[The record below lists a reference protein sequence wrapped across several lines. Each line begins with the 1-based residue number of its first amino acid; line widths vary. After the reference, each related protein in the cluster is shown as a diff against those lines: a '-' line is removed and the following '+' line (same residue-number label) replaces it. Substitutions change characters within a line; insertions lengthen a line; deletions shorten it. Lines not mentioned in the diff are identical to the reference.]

1 MRRKGM
7 KMRRIISTAMLFFFI
22 FVNGAWADLLS
33 LSFTDAP
40 VHYILGAL
48 GSSTGLNF
56 AISKDAGAKTVSV
69 SFNDVSIKDALDMLA
84 IAGGVSI
91 SEVKPKYYTVTADK
105 EQKAEAVTKAEAD
118 RTILKEN
125 VMKAFDIKYVSTED
139 VEKSLKNIFGTNSAF
154 QVSRLAQDNT
164 REHSR
169 IIVSTGDE
177 EVMTK
182 VAALIKTMDVPKPMI
197 EIEAT
202 FVETTRGKDQ
212 DFGVEWNAMTEPLK
226 IAEQIGEGLLGDVGK
241 FGTFARANAWQSEA
255 LLKALRTDGNGR
267 VLANPKMRV
276 ISGQQAQF
284 SSETQVPILSRD
296 SDGDINTEW
305 KNVGI
310 SLVILPS
317 KLEDGTIRL
326 HVQPKVSSIVGEKKL
341 GDVVAPVISERK
353 SETTVFLRD
362 GEVFLIGGLMS
373 DREIKTMSKVPV
385 LHQIP
390 LFGELFKSTR
400 TQVEKSNIMIVLRP
414 REITANT
421 DVPESYSEAGDRLKS
436 FVENKGQEPVRTE
449 PETEKFDAN
458 KAFQEMVRE
467 MERKETEKKEQSQKQ
482 KMPAPATVKQEPKQE
497 VKQEVW
503 QEVKQE
509 VKQPA
514 PAAVKQ
520 EPKQE
525 QVREQQPEPLP
536 MKAPVKVIVKKDSDG
551 ELTTEELME
560 KLRRDVEKLNQKE
573 EIKKSAEEAVKKQAE
588 KEERARLEKEKK
600 EQAEKAKL
608 EAEKNQQAKAE
619 QEKAK
624 LEAEKKKKETEKKLE
639 ELKKEYIKQK
649 EAEKPAPEKKEKE
662 DSGQAQAD
670 SLPYF

>member
-1 MRRKGM
+1 MGRM
-7 KMRRIISTAMLFFFI
+7 KRIISTTILFSFI
-22 FVNGAWADLLS
+22 LVNGAWADLLS

-154 QVSRLAQDNT
+154 QISRLAQDNT

-169 IIVSTGDE
+169 IIVSAGDE
-177 EVMTK
+177 GVMTK
-182 VAALIKTMDVPKPMI
+182 VATLIKTMDVPKPMI

-212 DFGVEWNAMTEPLK
+212 DFGVEWNAMTEPLQ

-341 GDVVAPVISERK
+341 GDVVAPIISERK

-390 LFGELFKSTR
+390 LFGELFKSTK

-421 DVPESYSEAGDRLKS
+421 DVPEAYDAAGDRLKS
-436 FVENKGQEPVRTE
+436 FVENKGKEPVQTE
-449 PETEKFDAN
+449 PGKVADFDAD

-467 MERKETEKKEQSQKQ
+467 MESKRQLKEEPVKEVKKEI
-482 KMPAPATVKQEPKQE
+482 VKE
-497 VKQEVW
+497 VKKEV
-503 QEVKQE
+503 VKEQ
-509 VKQPA
+509 KSPA
-514 PAAVKQ
+514 V
-520 EPKQE
+520 
-525 QVREQQPEPLP
+525 PESQ
-536 MKAPVKVIVKKDSDG
+536 KAPVKVIVKKDSDG

-573 EIKKSAEEAVKKQAE
+573 EMKKSAEETAKKQAE

-608 EAEKNQQAKAE
+608 EAEKKQQAKAE

-624 LEAEKKKKETEKKLE
+624 LETEKKKKETEKKLE
-639 ELKKEYIKQK
+639 ELKKEYIKQEEAK
-649 EAEKPAPEKKEKE
+649 EPVKEEVKKPGKEETKE
-662 DSGQAQAD
+662 PDSGNVVKPD

>member
-1 MRRKGM
+1 MGRM
-7 KMRRIISTAMLFFFI
+7 KRIISTTILFSFI
-22 FVNGAWADLLS
+22 LVNGAWADLLS

-154 QVSRLAQDNT
+154 QISRLAQDNT

-169 IIVSTGDE
+169 IIVSAGDE
-177 EVMTK
+177 GVMTK
-182 VAALIKTMDVPKPMI
+182 VATLIKTMDVPKPMI

-212 DFGVEWNAMTEPLK
+212 DFGVEWNAMTEPLQ

-341 GDVVAPVISERK
+341 GDVVAPIISERK

-390 LFGELFKSTR
+390 LFGELFKSTK

-421 DVPESYSEAGDRLKS
+421 DVPEAYDAAGDRLKS
-436 FVENKGQEPVRTE
+436 FVENKGKEPVQTE
-449 PETEKFDAN
+449 PGKVADFDAD

-467 MERKETEKKEQSQKQ
+467 MESKRQLKEEPVKEVKKEI
-482 KMPAPATVKQEPKQE
+482 VKE
-497 VKQEVW
+497 VKKEV
-503 QEVKQE
+503 VKEQ
-509 VKQPA
+509 KSPA
-514 PAAVKQ
+514 V
-520 EPKQE
+520 
-525 QVREQQPEPLP
+525 PESQ
-536 MKAPVKVIVKKDSDG
+536 KAPVKVIVKKDSDG

-573 EIKKSAEEAVKKQAE
+573 EMKKSAEETAKKQAE

-608 EAEKNQQAKAE
+608 EAEKKQQAKAE

-624 LEAEKKKKETEKKLE
+624 LETEKKKKETEKKLE
-639 ELKKEYIKQK
+639 ELKKEYIKQEETK
-649 EAEKPAPEKKEKE
+649 EPVKEEVKKPGKEETKE
-662 DSGQAQAD
+662 PDSGNVVKPD